1 MHTLNDNAVLAALF
15 NLIDREFQGKS
26 WNGPS
31 FIATLDRLDASEA
44 ASTKT
49 WEGYSAWELGR
60 HTAICKFIIMEDLGI
75 QFPEWPYG
83 RSPYFAAPTEVSAAA
98 WERDRQLYRL
108 VHERCLAG
116 LKTQPESILTQP
128 MPTWKAPWLDIISWL
143 ATHDAFHGA
152 QIRSMGL
159 PTLKSEKHDE

>member
-1 MHTLNDNAVLAALF
+1 MSTLADNKILTALF
-15 NLIDREFQGKS
+15 ALIDKEFQGKS

-31 FIATLDRLDASEA
+31 FIATLDRLDAAEA
-44 ASTKT
+44 AATTT

-60 HTAICKFIIMEDLGI
+60 HSAICKFIILDDLGI
-75 QFPEWPYG
+75 QVPEWPYG
-83 RSPYFAAPTEVSAAA
+83 RAPYFAAPTDASPAA
-98 WERDRQLYRL
+98 WEQDRRLYRL
-108 VHERCLAG
+108 VHDRCLAG
-116 LKTQPESILTQP
+116 LKAQPESILTEA

-159 PTLKSEKHDE
+159 PSIKEAKHSE